1 MGNYVNYKKCNRKFN
16 FTKSLTSQQFIL
28 SYKVY
33 NLNFWLEKR
42 SSIKTSNFFSSITVH
57 KSFPMQTKKVFEKL
71 MTKNVKIKSWLLTSV
86 NQFITNYKRK
96 KFQFPKLLVRNFK
109 LIENKPFFQIKLQT
123 YMFFHIKFDIKSNKV

>member
-1 MGNYVNYKKCNRKFN
+1 
-16 FTKSLTSQQFIL
+16 
-28 SYKVY
+28 
-33 NLNFWLEKR
+33 
-42 SSIKTSNFFSSITVH
+42 
-57 KSFPMQTKKVFEKL
+57 